1 LREAVVDHQVVAIS
15 NFHLMLTAILIV
27 LAAGVSAV
35 FRLGLVKSLAWGTFR
50 CVLQLTVIGY
60 VLGRLFQID
69 RPELIFL
76 VIAVMCLIAS
86 YTATVRTPNVPK
98 FPRMIAFVSMAA
110 STYLVMVI
118 VCGVIIRAEPWYTA
132 RVVIPISGMI
142 LGSAVNGISLS
153 LDRLFSEVRA
163 RRDEIEAL
171 LSLGAGRWE
180 AIRHCVQEAIRSGMT
195 PTINSLMLVGL
206 VHLPGMMTGQI
217 LGGVDPLQAARYQIV
232 VMLMIAAA
240 VAIGSMIL
248 VGLAFGR
255 IFTDDDAI
263 KPELLASVHR

>member
-1 LREAVVDHQVVAIS
+1 MDYQVVAIS
-15 NFHLMLTAILIV
+15 NFHLFLTAILVV
-27 LAAGVSAV
+27 LAAGVSAA

-50 CVLQLTVIGY
+50 CVLQLSLIGY
-60 VLGRLFQID
+60 VLGWIFEID
-69 RPELIFL
+69 RPEL
-76 VIAVMCLIAS
+76 VILIVALMCLLAS
-86 YTATVRTPNVPK
+86 HTATRRTPNIPK
-98 FPRMIAFVSMAA
+98 FPRLIAFVSMAV

-142 LGSAVNGISLS
+142 LGNAVNGIALS
-153 LDRLFSEVRA
+153 LDRLYGEVRA
-163 RRDEIEAL
+163 RRDEVEAL
-171 LSLGAGRWE
+171 LSLGATRWE
-180 AIRHCVQEAIRSGMT
+180 AIRHCVQQAIRSGMT
-195 PTINSLMLVGL
+195 PTINALMLVGL

-248 VGLAFGR
+248 VGLSIGR

-263 KPELLASVHR
+263 KPELLASAVE